1 MIRIGAPPP
10 ATAPATVD
18 PAAAARDAK
27 LHSVAKQLE
36 SVFVQ
41 QMYKSMRST
50 VPTGGI
56 ADGGAG
62 EELFNGLMDEHMA
75 ADTPQ
80 KWKHGLSESIYR
92 QLREAVNA
100 QGSALPPESGSLTT
114 PGIEKSTSPASS

>member
-1 MIRIGAPPP
+1 MINISAAAPRTGS
-10 ATAPATVD
+10 AAAD
-18 PAAAARDAK
+18 PAAVARDAK
-27 LHSVAKQLE
+27 LHSVANQLE
-36 SVFVQ
+36 GVFVQ

-100 QGSALPPESGSLTT
+100 QGSSLPPESGALMTT
-114 PGIEKSTSPASS
+114 DAEKSK